1 MPKKI
6 YINKSNHDEDD
17 EKKKSSGGYASK
29 YVARRNNT
37 PSNVSSGGY
46 ASRYV
51 ASKTSTRDYS
61 QRQNTP
67 DVRDA
72 WAHQQANNGLFGSA
86 YAAARREA
94 AERAERERENR
105 YYSSVIPGYN
115 VLNEQGQAEAREKLT
130 VDRPSSLNMTRAAFA
145 KASQENQEKKA
156 YDGMNGLQRT
166 GEAAKSILKGV
177 EKQYFGNQWSG
188 ISNAVDAVAGAM
200 NGGATKS
207 RENQVSAWAPYREAV
222 KSASWDYV
230 NQLLNGQQDAVENS
244 GKALDRAV
252 NNDWYLAD
260 AYDDKYGTNTA
271 RPKVREQL
279 KSIADRI
286 AAGDTS
292 ITADNILDYLEFGS
306 LEDQVNEVFDRDDAI
321 YSQFNDIIQS
331 GQRDIEYAKA
341 VGPIQGKFGDLTV
354 DALAAALSSLQSS
367 IMNRFSLGGV
377 MASMAGDATGAVV
390 GKLADKFGN
399 TSALAKGAG
408 FVGNR
413 ITDILGMSEFGV
425 QSYGAST
432 NEARQKMLSQ
442 GLEIGEK
449 EFDQIQKYG
458 AAKTAVE
465 LGTEML
471 FSSVGAIRNASGK
484 GSVSEMFDAPGIGE
498 RLGDAIS
505 KLSKTERGA
514 QILGLIGEKLGGGVE
529 EGLEEVI
536 GRLVDDVFD
545 IGGIIGEDEQKST
558 FREYLTD
565 FAVGMMSGLA
575 GDAMRFVVD
584 NVSGANEDNS
594 DYAGNANRLRD
605 FLNSDM
611 SERAMDEAYADSIGR
626 QMEAG
631 TYDVENDPIWRAAY
645 DRLETEQQIRREG
658 IVSDADRRAQE
669 LLGAADF
676 TQNDGSVTL
685 ESTQNRG
692 EENGREAYYDNGT
705 ERYDSYDSGVE
716 TQRMAE
722 EPGFADRGASTETAQ
737 QFRGAEQAPAQRL
750 PARTGQVKSTELLG
764 TKVGVADNTVTIID
778 TKAENTP
785 AVVRRIEKLSSYLGR
800 DIGTTHYYS
809 GTLYRKGFNDEL
821 YEVHGFV
828 DQSTGDVYIG
838 VDDPQRAEKTFRHE
852 VTHLLVAANKISV
865 RKVMDYMKSMD
876 PKAYSDIMTVYASAY
891 AGSGM
896 SLEGIWGE
904 AVADAMAGINIEAR
918 EGSMFWNALE
928 EYMPMVRHAVED
940 IHTITGDVFTEA
952 YHTETDTSQNG
963 TNAPPI
969 YKDILASLGKNAK
982 AQYTK
987 NGELVIAENADQST
1001 VLYSNRTLS
1010 KTQSALAKIL
1020 FEKGYSDADVKRA
1033 LNIVSDQAAML
1044 NDIFRE
1050 TEYSYLGDA
1059 LDADV
1064 HTDIRGRQVL
1074 RAIVKNGEYPVNI
1087 DFLTI
1092 CKKRQAYSSLLSKL
1106 LNEGIF
1112 DQIQFDADAIAMV
1125 NEELRNA
1132 GFETACLMCFVESR
1146 RQQIQKWATTFR
1158 DDWNA
1163 AVDKALDGKKAGD
1176 WNFYKGKRGEYRLTN
1191 NEALALSDQF
1201 EKASA
1206 KLGKNDKENL
1216 KLGQGSV
1223 PVKMATLLK
1232 NMPSLA
1238 KHLSTA
1244 DLLTPEGFENL
1255 SRVSPE
1261 LRSLLLQHYGSNTPK
1276 PVQEF
1281 TPYNGE
1287 IGDLSGNFMAKVV
1300 GESIPGLGQ
1309 LQDAAKKRISAEAMA
1324 AFEEQAKLALSRKA
1338 DALLDQIEEKRDTDD
1353 VDELWKEYKKVNP
1366 TKANIK
1372 REVNNLV
1379 NQWSAEEAIQKYLF
1393 DIGGVRLQS
1402 FSDYLVENTLDYYQL
1417 FADLAAK
1424 EFPLHAYTK
1433 EITFA
1438 RLFGMTGAK
1447 INLSLIARLNLQSE
1461 NAGLNPDGTYA
1472 GWSDYYN
1479 HAVLHPDEYIQSV
1492 GYKDAVALMMDPR
1505 YSSNVGTIAIGVSP
1519 AQIRKML
1526 SDPYIRMVIPYHASG
1541 MNPTFAQL
1549 MHIDRYRDST
1559 QYQNTS
1565 YGQIYDLDG
1574 NPVDTLTVG
1583 SKEMSGAQLRGTIEK
1598 FLWDE
1603 TLQRVGDPKKAA
1615 DEYLAWCARRHDIV
1629 VDGKAIG
1636 QGVYKPMFSGDYAH
1650 AENDFTNEENYYKLL
1665 ENFTTKDAITEE
1677 NAPQKAVQM
1686 LYPNQENIL
1695 SGKDLS
1701 DYEARLR
1708 EAKTDTGE
1716 KLFSEKDIAK
1726 YVKWA
1731 QQSSEDIIRAE
1742 VKSRKEYHDVQ
1753 DAKLESETYPK
1764 IKARLQS
1771 GDYRFSA
1778 EGQQLTNEEQEKV
1791 FDGIDVSE
1799 YNSFTDSQ
1807 KAYVKAINQWN
1818 GKDNGGY
1825 FSLGDTTT
1833 VLESVGIP
1841 KGKVYFDESKAASSI
1856 RDHREVTPLVLKQ
1869 IPAVLNNPIV
1879 ITESYDNTALLFG
1892 NLHDDD
1898 GRPIVVAIRAKSTAR
1913 GNSIEIVNKV
1923 RSIGVR
1929 THNLDKLLSEDGI
1942 VYLSENKEKTE
1953 EWFQA
1958 LGRSTPFGGS
1968 MFGPIRKLSFS
1979 DDYVKSSD
1987 AGTIDIEETDG
1998 YSNELLFSQT
2008 VVDPDLIDRL
2018 EREPTVK
2025 AYRAMQLRDGK
2036 LYSPM
2041 AAKVNGQWTKPI
2053 ELGQWEQ
2060 TTEAPDLVYIKRG
2073 KQYFLA
2079 KDHPEIELKKNESY
2093 YFKLD
2098 KGNGTSI
2105 YARYNPYIHAS
2116 RIMLNDQ
2123 FTSAHKRPEL
2133 VTVEVEVPASEAAG
2147 GYKAQF
2153 AKDAVG
2159 EVEWK
2164 SGPVAGKLSEG
2175 NRRRVILTRYDKPIR
2190 IVPNS
2195 EVARSIADLLSGEK
2209 AITLPRKS
2217 FTPELYEELEKAG
2230 ANVERLIKTSSEVD
2244 SNNRQLSEAQ
2254 QEYFKNSKIRD
2265 SKGRLLP
2272 MYHGTDASFTVF
2284 NFDRGGEHGNAEGFG
2299 IYLTNDKATA
2309 ESYGGRIIESYADIT
2324 RPARSDKKTI
2334 TFSEMKKLVKA
2345 ASIYD
2350 AQRMMETD
2358 DGYTLSDALKD
2369 SWISNYTYTYDKSMD
2384 AAYAEVARDILRMND
2399 NDMDI
2404 VQEVIAGMGIRN
2416 YAAALPFY
2424 DLLTET
2430 TGIDGFV
2437 TNWKHTDGSPSSMI
2451 ALAFRSEQIK
2461 NIDNL
2466 NPTSNP
2472 DIRYSTEGRG
2482 LSDEEQARAIM
2493 EGTGSTEEIRSLVY
2507 DIKDAVATPKMQKP
2521 FDWAEHEAARLSKRL
2536 IDQYKK
2542 YLKSENV
2549 KTARGTVK
2557 INDLAPDLQQYVGW
2571 MQKQLTD
2578 KNNQDK
2584 LQTRQGQEEF
2594 AKEAKDRASVIASKL
2609 INAKTV
2615 LTETEQAKADTIA
2628 EAKRVLKARV
2638 NIDEAYYKK
2647 LQNQFGTEF
2656 FPDEEDAKAMFDNV
2670 RDAVITLS
2678 PIYENPYQYYGWDM
2692 VEAVDRVAQDIV
2704 TQSMS
2709 DMASKAVPD
2718 ALGNEIRNQAE
2729 EVRRAAEQT
2738 VSSAKAAAR
2747 MRRDKMIRDI
2757 QRHAQETQQAR
2768 RDMREASEERN
2779 RLLKIARRLN
2789 NKKLPMVTRERL
2801 NELIGDLD
2809 LVAQKLTKTTRM
2821 NLVDLKLWYDDQVA
2835 NNPDFI
2841 ADPRIQQKLDRLS
2854 KRQIG
2859 TAIDASKAE
2868 REGTPGLIGMTQ
2880 EEVRDLTEALLNIE
2894 NEIAWGKKL
2903 IDEQDKREVY
2913 YIGKEI
2919 IDHVENAVG
2928 LHGYFKQRLHRAMVQ
2943 GALEPYAMIHRVTGY
2958 NENDG
2963 LYRAEQKLEEGQRI
2977 GLDFTRRAYEIFDQA
2992 IADEKFMRKF
3002 YGQHAD
3008 EIEISG
3014 LNAAGETVKVKITP
3028 DQRAALYMHSLN
3040 DQNLRHIMNGGLTVP
3055 NIKAYKAGRM
3065 DYAFDNSTLIRLTPS
3080 MVREITSHMT
3090 EGERRFCRMAREY
3103 YDEMSQKEIN
3113 AVSLKLKGY
3122 ELAKVEHYFPINT
3135 DRKFSKAS
3143 YENLTQDGTIE
3154 GMGFLKERVE
3164 ASNAIYLRGIVDVT
3178 KQSIRMTA
3186 KYVGLAI
3193 PVRNFSKLLSVN
3205 TGVYETQETY
3215 NGEKTVRH
3223 PDGSVMNAIAHTWGD
3238 GALKYIDKMMTDIQ
3252 NPRHDEGPLVAELRK
3267 MRGLYAGG
3275 VLNMNLGVAVKQA
3288 ASYPT
3293 AAAVLGWKPLFDA
3306 FRRSKSDRVDLDLVA
3321 KYTPLLWYRSRG
3333 FSSMELGD
3341 LAANEGFKLPKALN
3355 WIQAVDV
3362 MTTKKLWR
3370 ASEAYVRDNYKD
3382 LEIRSDA
3389 YYKAVADVYN
3399 QVIEKTQPNYTT
3411 MQRPEFLRSSFFV
3424 TSLFMFKTQPFQ
3436 NFNIAYD
3443 AIGNLAAKQR
3453 MAKARGFD
3461 QQGMKDLKA
3470 ARTQFRNGVTSL
3482 FVAAAVFSSMAGLW
3496 AAGRKRYGDDD
3507 PDMWWQDLISN
3518 FVSALIGGIP
3528 GATPI
3533 WEALSANVIFD
3544 DRYYGYETV
3553 TEGQFNDLLTNFS
3566 NVVKD
3571 LGDGK
3576 GITKKRAKQIAQTV
3590 GPFLGIPASNLINVW
3605 NAISAWTEGA
3615 IPEF

>member
-6 YINKSNHDEDD
+6 YINKSNYDEDD
-17 EKKKSSGGYASK
+17 EKKKSSGGYASQ

-61 QRQNTP
+61 QRQDTP

-331 GQRDIEYAKA
+331 GQRDIDYAKA

-584 NVSGANEDNS
+584 NVAGANEDNS

-676 TQNDGSVTL
+676 TQNDGSVSL

-716 TQRMAE
+716 AQRMAE
-722 EPGFADRGASTETAQ
+722 EPGFADRGASAETAQ

-750 PARTGQVKSTELLG
+750 QARTGQVKSTELLG

-828 DQSTGDVYIG
+828 DPSTGDVYIG

-987 NGELVIAENADQST
+987 NGDLVIAENADQST

-1309 LQDAAKKRISAEAMA
+1309 LQDAAKKIISAEAMA

-1565 YGQIYDLDG
+1565 YGQMYDLDG

-1615 DEYLAWCARRHDIV
+1615 DEYLAWCARRHDII
-1629 VDGKAIG
+1629 VDGKVIG

-1686 LYPNQENIL
+1686 LYPNQENVL

-1771 GDYRFSA
+1771 GDFRFST
-1778 EGQQLTNEEQEKV
+1778 EGQQLTDEEQKKALDSIDDNAYMSAVESGDMKTAQRMVDEAARQNGYTEKV
-1791 FDGIDVSE
+1791 YHGTPTGGFTKFDTSIKNFGKAFGNGI
-1799 YNSFTDSQ
+1799 YFTDSEEVAQ
-1807 KAYVKAINQWN
+1807 NFTSRSRNLEGDTNPMVYGGYLNLGKNPLVIDMDQLRKENGKKPSLIQYLVGEEVKA
-1818 GKDNGGY
+1818 
-1825 FSLGDTTT
+1825 
-1833 VLESVGIP
+1833 
-1841 KGKVYFDESKAASSI
+1841 KGADAS
-1856 RDHREVTPLVLKQ
+1856 
-1869 IPAVLNNPIV
+1869 AIV
-1879 ITESYDNTALLFG
+1879 IKGIYDG
-1892 NLHDDD
+1892 SDQ
-1898 GRPIVVAIRAKSTAR
+1898 KSTVYVAKESGQFKSADPVTYDED
-1913 GNSIEIVNKV
+1913 GNVIP
-1923 RSIGVR
+1923 
-1929 THNLDKLLSEDGI
+1929 LSERFNQENDDIRYSTEGRG
-1942 VYLSENKEKTE
+1942 LSDAEQGK
-1953 EWFQA
+1953 A
-1958 LGRSTPFGGS
+1958 LG
-1968 MFGPIRKLSFS
+1968 
-1979 DDYVKSSD
+1979 V
-1987 AGTIDIEETDG
+1987 
-1998 YSNELLFSQT
+1998 
-2008 VVDPDLIDRL
+2008 
-2018 EREPTVK
+2018 
-2025 AYRAMQLRDGK
+2025 
-2036 LYSPM
+2036 
-2041 AAKVNGQWTKPI
+2041 
-2053 ELGQWEQ
+2053 
-2060 TTEAPDLVYIKRG
+2060 
-2073 KQYFLA
+2073 
-2079 KDHPEIELKKNESY
+2079 
-2093 YFKLD
+2093 
-2098 KGNGTSI
+2098 
-2105 YARYNPYIHAS
+2105 
-2116 RIMLNDQ
+2116 
-2123 FTSAHKRPEL
+2123 
-2133 VTVEVEVPASEAAG
+2133 
-2147 GYKAQF
+2147 
-2153 AKDAVG
+2153 
-2159 EVEWK
+2159 
-2164 SGPVAGKLSEG
+2164 
-2175 NRRRVILTRYDKPIR
+2175 
-2190 IVPNS
+2190 
-2195 EVARSIADLLSGEK
+2195 
-2209 AITLPRKS
+2209 
-2217 FTPELYEELEKAG
+2217 
-2230 ANVERLIKTSSEVD
+2230 KTSSEVD

-2466 NPTSNP
+2466 NPTSDP

-2549 KTARGTVK
+2549 KTARGAVK
-2557 INDLAPDLQQYVGW
+2557 INDLAPNLQKYVGW

-2578 KNNQDK
+2578 KNNQDR

-2628 EAKRVLKARV
+2628 EAKRVLKARAD
-2638 NIDEAYYKK
+2638 IDEAYYKK

-2656 FPDEEDAKAMFDNV
+2656 FPDEKDAKAMFDNV

-2729 EVRRAAEQT
+2729 EVRRVAERT

-2768 RDMREASEERN
+2768 RDMREASEERS
-2779 RLLKIARRLN
+2779 RLLRIARRLN
-2789 NKKLPMVTRERL
+2789 SKKLSAENRARL

-2809 LVAQKLTKTTRM
+2809 LIAQKLTQKSRM
-2821 NLVDLKLWYDDQVA
+2821 NLTELKEWYDDQA
-2835 NNPDFI
+2835 KNNPDFI
-2841 ADPRIQQKLDRLS
+2841 ADPTIQKKLDRLS

-2859 TAIDASKAE
+2859 TAQDAEKAR
-2868 REGTPGLIGMTQ
+2868 REGGLGFNGMSQ
-2880 EEVRDLTEALLNIE
+2880 DEVRDLTEALLNME
-2894 NEIAWGKKL
+2894 NELAWGKKL
-2903 IDEQDKREVY
+2903 IDDQDKREVY

-2963 LYRAEQKLEEGQRI
+2963 LYRAEQRLEEGQRI

-3055 NIKAYKAGRM
+3055 DIEAYKAGRM

-3135 DRKFSKAS
+3135 DRNFRQAS

-3223 PDGSVMNAIAHTWGD
+3223 PDGSVMYAIAHTWGD

-3252 NPRHDEGPLVAELRK
+3252 NPRHDEGPLVSELRK
-3267 MRGLYAGG
+3267 WRGLYAGG

-3399 QVIEKTQPNYTT
+3399 KVIERTQPNYTT

-3496 AAGRKRYGDDD
+3496 AAGRKKYGDDD

-3533 WEALSANVIFD
+3533 WEALSANLIFD

-3553 TEGQFNDLLTNFS
+3553 TEGQFNDLLTNFY